1 MCRELEELHDLRDRT
16 LISLIQ
22 EQRLEHVVIEV
33 GVVQAG
39 PGAVRIKIHLQNLRL
54 DYSRSWEA
62 KIITWYKT
70 LPNNLDSQIYQN
82 TVYLHIYKANT
93 CVYSEVQYKDKEM
106 LLCLL
111 VMLRLSWNL
120 LSKKDKNFRNNKYQ
134 ASKKDTEDILLNYVN
149 KLGERSY
156 KPWVRNVCAVIFYK
170 LELHQFVLIS
180 LIFYGSIIHG
190 WIILR
195 LRIIPYEQ
203 PYWLDITSW
212 TRGSRSPALTLS
224 RHYELRRRFLWFPV
238 SPSLPTL
245 FLILSLIIWP
255 LSHPFGLIFSFALSS
270 FLSLF
275 LFLLFS
281 TFSLLCKWSWRK
293 AERADLTGEDE

>member
-1 MCRELEELHDLRDRT
+1 MSSVCRELEELHDLRDRT

-212 TRGSRSPALTLS
+212 TRGSRSPALTFWVGIMSWGGVFFGFLS
-224 RHYELRRRFLWFPV
+224 PPLSPHSFLSFLLSFGLSHIPSDSFFP
-238 SPSLPTL
+238 SPSLCFFPS
-245 FLILSLIIWP
+245 LSFFSLP
-255 LSHPFGLIFSFALSS
+255 RSLSFASE
-270 FLSLF
+270 
-275 LFLLFS
+275 
-281 TFSLLCKWSWRK
+281 
-293 AERADLTGEDE
+293 AEGKQRALI